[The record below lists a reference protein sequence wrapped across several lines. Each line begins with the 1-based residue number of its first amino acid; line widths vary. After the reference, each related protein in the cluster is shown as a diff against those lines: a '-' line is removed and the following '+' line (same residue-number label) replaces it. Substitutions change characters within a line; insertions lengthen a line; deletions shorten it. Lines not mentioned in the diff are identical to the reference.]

1 MTNIQ
6 HTIRTIIDERDMLA
20 IFEDRRKELA
30 SMVDQHGI
38 DIVAAA
44 TGLNGS
50 TISQYLRDKYSKIGS
65 APLEQA
71 HYVFEQLAK
80 LPDHNKTI

>member
-1 MTNIQ
+1 MTNTQ
-6 HTIRTIIDERDMLA
+6 DTIRKIIDERDMLA
-20 IFEDRRKELA
+20 IFEERRRELA
-30 SMVDQHGI
+30 QMVDQHGI

-44 TGLNGS
+44 TGLNAS

-71 HYVFEQLAK
+71 QYVFEQLGK
-80 LPDHNKTI
+80 LPDHTETI

>member
-1 MTNIQ
+1 MTNTQ
-6 HTIRTIIDERDMLA
+6 DTIRKIINERDMLA
-20 IFEDRRKELA
+20 IFEERRKELA
-30 SMVDQHGI
+30 QMVDQHGVE
-38 DIVAAA
+38 IVAAA

-71 HYVFEQLAK
+71 RYVFEQLAK
-80 LPDHNKTI
+80 LPDHIQTI